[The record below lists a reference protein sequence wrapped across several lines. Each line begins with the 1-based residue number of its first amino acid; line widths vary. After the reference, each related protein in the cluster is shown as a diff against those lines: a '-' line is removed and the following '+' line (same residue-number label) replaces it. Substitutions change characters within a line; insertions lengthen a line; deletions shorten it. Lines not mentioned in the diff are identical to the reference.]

1 MNGLLDNRNCVHPCE
16 MSAKRRI
23 VENGEK
29 NDPMSDVKNRDFGVI
44 RFGVSGGYCVHVW
57 KASSF

>member
-1 MNGLLDNRNCVHPCE
+1 
-16 MSAKRRI
+16 MSAKR
-23 VENGEK
+23 K
-29 NDPMSDVKNRDFGVI
+29 NAWSDPMSDVKNRDFGVI

>member
-1 MNGLLDNRNCVHPCE
+1 
-16 MSAKRRI
+16 MSAKRR
-23 VENGEK
+23 NAWS
-29 NDPMSDVKNRDFGVI
+29 DPMSDVMNDVKNRDFGVI

>member
-1 MNGLLDNRNCVHPCE
+1 
-16 MSAKRRI
+16 MSAKR
-23 VENGEK
+23 K
-29 NDPMSDVKNRDFGVI
+29 NAWSDPMSDVKNRDFGVIRFRVI

>member
-1 MNGLLDNRNCVHPCE
+1 MNDP
-16 MSAKRRI
+16 MS
-23 VENGEK
+23 
-29 NDPMSDVKNRDFGVI
+29 DPMSDVKNRDFGVI